1 MKKFNILEIVFLEFK
16 FIFQICQVNLE
27 DFESYYSLTTGVKRM
42 QKEKGQNCIVLIHC
56 RSKNGRLWRLV
67 LVKRHECLISIDI
80 LPTYFFGTC
89 RLFT

>member
-27 DFESYYSLTTGVKRM
+27 DFDSYYSLTTGVKRM

-56 RSKNGRLWRLV
+56 RSN
-67 LVKRHECLISIDI
+67 
-80 LPTYFFGTC
+80 
-89 RLFT
+89 